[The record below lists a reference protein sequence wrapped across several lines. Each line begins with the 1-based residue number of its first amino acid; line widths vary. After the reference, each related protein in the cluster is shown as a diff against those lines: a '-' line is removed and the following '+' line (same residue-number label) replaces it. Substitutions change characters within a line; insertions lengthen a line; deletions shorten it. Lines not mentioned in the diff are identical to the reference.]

1 MKALKRL
8 SNISKYGLGA
18 QGRARKQADKEQLR
32 HERFHNPDLWEHGE
46 AGARRKYASYEEYV
60 AHQASTC
67 AALDGARSVLC
78 LGARLGTEVR
88 ALHDL
93 GYFAVGVDLN
103 PGERNP
109 YVLPGDFHRIVF
121 PGASIDAV
129 YTNALDH
136 VFSLEQL
143 VGEVQRLLRPG
154 GIFVADLELGSE
166 EGFVPG
172 EYEAVM
178 WRDHGRLIDQIK
190 ELGCF
195 ELEQVRDLG
204 RTRRDQ
210 WTQVVFRKPA

>member
-1 MKALKRL
+1 
-8 SNISKYGLGA
+8 
-18 QGRARKQADKEQLR
+18 
-32 HERFHNPDLWEHGE
+32 
-46 AGARRKYASYEEYV
+46 
-60 AHQASTC
+60 
-67 AALDGARSVLC
+67 
-78 LGARLGTEVR
+78 
-88 ALHDL
+88 
-93 GYFAVGVDLN
+93 
-103 PGERNP
+103 
-109 YVLPGDFHRIVF
+109 
-121 PGASIDAV
+121 V

-166 EGFVPG
+166 EGFVAG

-190 ELGCF
+190 ELGRF
-195 ELEQVRDLG
+195 ELDQVRDLG